1 VGILERTR
9 SILRVD
15 AIELVKGAEDPTA
28 ALQTL
33 VEDLDDDLAE
43 LEEAAARAGRDAE
56 HLLKEAREADAR
68 AADGLDKARDALR
81 DGDERAARKQVE
93 AHIDARARARRIG
106 ERAAARRRDARELE
120 ALVQPL
126 AHRIDEVRSLGR
138 GPLGG
143 ADGGAG
149 GGGAGGDGDDAAEPQ
164 ERVEAILA
172 KLEAELREEPDT
184 APGVPHAAAQKSG
197 TE

>member
-15 AIELVKGAEDPTA
+15 AVELVKGAEDPAA

-43 LEEAAARAGRDAE
+43 LEEAAARAGRDSE

-68 AADGLDKARDALR
+68 AAGALDKARDALR

-93 AHIDARARARRIG
+93 AHVDARARARRIG

-138 GPLGG
+138 APLSGTGG
-143 ADGGAG
+143 D
-149 GGGAGGDGDDAAEPQ
+149 AGGDAEPAEPQ

-184 APGVPHAAAQKSG
+184 APGVPHAAAQKG
-197 TE
+197 GGD